1 MVSGAVARRECDGL
15 ERNMTM
21 DVRDSGEGIG
31 ASRWRDEDQDLLRGA
46 RRYIDDMVLPDM
58 VHMRVVRSPV
68 ASGQLEAMDWSEVR
82 SAPGVILT
90 ADAASDPDLRVVVP
104 APLVPDAEIVP
115 KGTPTLADDRV
126 RFVGEPIAVIVAST
140 RRAAEDA
147 ADLAYPTITADT
159 GVYTLDDAL
168 SIRALVHDDLRDNVL
183 ASWRSEVGD
192 VEAELYSAHRVVET
206 ELTLPRLVAAPM
218 EPRGCIASVDSSNGR
233 VTLYASAQDP
243 HRPKQQ
249 LITSLGLDP
258 DDVRVVV
265 PAVGGAFGSKGA
277 IPPEYVLAVLLARR
291 LGRPVKWI
299 EDRSENFV
307 GAYQGRGM
315 RARVKMGF
323 DSDAHLTVLTARIE
337 ADLGAYLYQSTP
349 VPGVTAATLMGGVY
363 DLSTARVEMVGL
375 ATNRVPTGPYR
386 GAGRPEAAYFVERT
400 LDVAAH
406 ALEIDPVLLRR
417 RNLIA
422 EDKFPYRT
430 VTGLT
435 YDSGQYGR
443 ALDQLEARMETPV
456 AEESDTQGVILGRG
470 FAMYIERAAPGGWES
485 AAATLDEDGT
495 VILRSGS
502 SDHGQGHATSLAQI
516 VVSTLGVHFGR
527 VRVDQGDSDYGD
539 GVGTFGSRSM
549 ALGGE
554 AARLASEG
562 LGERIREICSSLLEA
577 DAQDLSIEGDRV
589 FVRGS
594 ADVDISLTELTRLA
608 RERGLL
614 AGSECLSVATR
625 SKVAGPVFPYGA
637 YGAVVSIDVA
647 TGVVRVVKIVAVDDA
662 GTLINPLL
670 TEGQVM
676 GSTLQGVAS
685 ALLEEVVL
693 DEDGQPQTTSLMT
706 YLVPSAAEAD
716 YELDSSFLTTPTPL
730 TPLGAKGV
738 GESGT
743 IGALAAIANA
753 VADALSLVNVTEPL
767 DPPYSPDRIWITIER
782 SRDKTAGEDD

>member
-1 MVSGAVARRECDGL
+1 
-15 ERNMTM
+15 
-21 DVRDSGEGIG
+21 
-31 ASRWRDEDQDLLRGA
+31 
-46 RRYIDDMVLPDM
+46 
-58 VHMRVVRSPV
+58 
-68 ASGQLEAMDWSEVR
+68 
-82 SAPGVILT
+82 
-90 ADAASDPDLRVVVP
+90 
-104 APLVPDAEIVP
+104 
-115 KGTPTLADDRV
+115 
-126 RFVGEPIAVIVAST
+126 
-140 RRAAEDA
+140 
-147 ADLAYPTITADT
+147 
-159 GVYTLDDAL
+159 
-168 SIRALVHDDLRDNVL
+168 
-183 ASWRSEVGD
+183 
-192 VEAELYSAHRVVET
+192 
-206 ELTLPRLVAAPM
+206 M
-218 EPRGCIASVDSSNGR
+218 EPRGCIASVDSSTGR
-233 VTLYASAQDP
+233 VTLYASSQDP

-249 LITSLGLDP
+249 LVASLGLAP
-258 DDVRVVV
+258 GDVRVVV

-315 RARVKMGF
+315 RARVSMGF

-349 VPGVTAATLMGGVY
+349 VPGVTAATLMSGVY
-363 DLSTARVEMVGL
+363 DISTARVEMVGL

-406 ALEIDPVLLRR
+406 TLEIDPVVLRR

-443 ALDQLEARMETPV
+443 ALDQLETRMEAPV
-456 AEESDTQGVILGRG
+456 AEEPEAGGVILGRG
-470 FAMYIERAAPGGWES
+470 YAMYIERAAPGGWES
-485 AAATLDEDGT
+485 AAATLDENGM

-516 VVSTLGVHFGR
+516 VVSTLGVHFDQ

-554 AARLASEG
+554 AARIAAEG
-562 LGERIREICSSLLEA
+562 LGEKIREICSSLLEA
-577 DAQDLSIEGDRV
+577 DAHDLSIDGDRV

-594 ADVDISLTELTRLA
+594 ADVGISLTEVTRLA

-614 AGSECLSVATR
+614 AVSELLSVATR
-625 SKVAGPVFPYGA
+625 SKVTGPVFPYGA
-637 YGAVVSIDVA
+637 YGAVVSIDVV
-647 TGVVRVVKIVAVDDA
+647 TGVVRVLRIVAIDDA

-685 ALLEEVVL
+685 ALLEEVVA
-693 DEDGQPQTTSLMT
+693 DEDGQPQTTSFMT
-706 YLVPSAAEAD
+706 YLVPSATEAD
-716 YELDSSFLTTPTPL
+716 YELDSSFLETPTPL
-730 TPLGAKGV
+730 TTLGAKGV

-743 IGALAAIANA
+743 IGALPAIANA
-753 VADALSLVNVTEPL
+753 VADALFSANVTELL
-767 DPPYSPDRIWITIER
+767 DPPYSPHRIWIAIER
-782 SRDKTAGEDD
+782 SRDKTAGEDG